1 MKSLKEI
8 RKLLSRIKSQCLGKE
23 FTIRCEVDNKFDAG
37 RLFLQV
43 CYKAHCNKT
52 GGEQE
57 WHGRKF
63 YLSDYMT
70 DDEIVK
76 TTYVAFESAVKHE
89 VMEGFTV
96 DGIVLF
102 NPHINFE
109 ELLKISHEEV
119 SRKSI

>member
-8 RKLLSRIKSQCLGKE
+8 RELLSRIKLQCLGKE
-23 FTIRCEVDNKFDAG
+23 FTVRCEVDNKFDAG
-37 RLFLQV
+37 RIFLQV
-43 CYKAHCNKT
+43 CYNANCNKT
-52 GGEQE
+52 GEEQE

-76 TTYVAFESAVKHE
+76 TTYVAFESVVKHE
-89 VMEGFTV
+89 IMEGFTV

-109 ELLKISHEEV
+109 ELLKISHKEIT
-119 SRKSI
+119 R